1 MSAADPPLPRSAL
14 SALPAYRPG
23 KAAEVAMQEHD
34 LSSAVKLASNEN
46 PYDPLPSV
54 RAALAEASTGMN
66 RYPDHRATA
75 VGARTAELLG
85 LDVGQVGV
93 GCGSVGLLQ
102 QLVLTYAGPGDEV
115 VYGWRSFEAYPIF
128 TRVAGATAVEVPLR
142 RHTVDLE
149 AIGRAVTERT
159 RLVLVTS
166 PNNPTGT
173 VVDGRD
179 LARLLD
185 LVPPSCLVVLDEAY
199 HEYLTGS
206 HAPEALALLAAHPNL
221 AVLRTFSKAY
231 GLAALRIGLLLAHPA
246 VVAAVDTTL
255 VPFAVNGLAQV
266 AALASLTDAAAAE
279 LGRRVQATIAE
290 RHRVARELSALGL
303 AVPDPQANFVWLP
316 AGTAAVDLTLA
327 LERQG
332 VVTRPFPDEGVRVT
346 VGAPDE
352 NDRFLTALS
361 ETLAP
366 LDLHKAWQLPTGDAA
381 RKVRGWFDRIDD
393 AQRRLVAHAA
403 TRHDGLTEPDP
414 GGTERW
420 DTGQVWAHLAE
431 IGDYWQG
438 QLALV
443 VDAHSDAPVPFG
455 RVKTDLARIAAIEA
469 GRTEPVQHQLPT
481 VLRSLDA
488 LRQVLAGFDAA
499 DWGRVGRH
507 STLGDLDVEAQLQ
520 HFHIGHVE
528 EHLTQLDALE
538 VTP

>member
-1 MSAADPPLPRSAL
+1 MSTADPPLPRSAL
-14 SALPAYRPG
+14 QALPAYRPG

-34 LSSAVKLASNEN
+34 LASAVKLASNEN

-54 RAALAEASTGMN
+54 RAALAEATAGMN
-66 RYPDHRATA
+66 RYPDHRAAA
-75 VGARTAELLG
+75 VRARVAANLG
-85 LDVGQVGV
+85 LDDGQVGV

-102 QLVLTYAGPGDEV
+102 QIVLTYAGPGDEV

-128 TRVAGATAVEVPLR
+128 TRVSGATPVEVPLR
-142 RHTVDLE
+142 RHTVDLD
-149 AIGRAVTERT
+149 AIGSAVTERT
-159 RLVLVTS
+159 RLVMVTS

-185 LVPPSCLVVLDEAY
+185 LVPPTCLVVLDEAY

-206 HAPEALALLAAHPNL
+206 HAPDALGLLARHPNL

-255 VPFAVNGLAQV
+255 VPFAVNGMAQA
-266 AALASLTDAAAAE
+266 AALASLADEAAAE
-279 LGRRVQATIAE
+279 LDQRVQATVAE
-290 RHRVARELSALGL
+290 RHRVARDLSALGL

-316 AGTAAVDLTLA
+316 AGTAAVDLTLF
-327 LERQG
+327 LERHG

-346 VGAPDE
+346 IGAPAE
-352 NDRFLTALS
+352 NDRFLGAIA
-361 ETLAP
+361 EAIGP
-366 LDLHKAWQLPTGDAA
+366 LQLDKAWALPTGPLAA
-381 RKVRGWFDRIDD
+381 TVRSWLDRIDD

-403 TRHDGLTEPDP
+403 SRHDGLTEPDP

-420 DTGQVWAHLAE
+420 DAGQVWAHLAE
-431 IGDYWQG
+431 IGDYWQAE
-438 QLALV
+438 LATV

-455 RVKTDLARIAAIEA
+455 RVKTDVGRIAAIEA
-469 GRTEPVQHQLPT
+469 GRNEPVQRQLPA

-488 LRQVLAGFDAA
+488 LRQVLAGFDTA

-528 EHLTQLDALE
+528 EHLAQLDLLE
-538 VTP
+538 AKV